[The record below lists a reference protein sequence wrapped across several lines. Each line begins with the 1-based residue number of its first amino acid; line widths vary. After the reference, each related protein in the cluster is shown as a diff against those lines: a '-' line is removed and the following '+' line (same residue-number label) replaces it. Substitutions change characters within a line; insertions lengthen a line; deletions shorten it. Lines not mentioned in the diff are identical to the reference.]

1 MIIQGLYMIDMRMG
15 KEAAKLR
22 LHEQIRP
29 RQKKTN
35 K

>member
-15 KEAAKLR
+15 KEVAKLR
-22 LHEQIRP
+22 LHEEQAD
-29 RQKKTN
+29 KTKDN